1 MQRLCSGEVKAVEY
15 AEALLEQNKINAC
28 LNNFAA
34 LEPQQV
40 SNVQCHPQAQW
51 LHLSMYP
58 RLLSSNNTIM
68 LAQAVCWLLMAPA
81 YTSVCAATQVLAD
94 ARAVDEL
101 KASGHD
107 TGPLCGL
114 AFAVKDNIDV
124 VGYPTVA
131 GTPALSGALPTHV
144 ICH

>member
-1 MQRLCSGEVKAVEY
+1 M
-15 AEALLEQNKINAC
+15 
-28 LNNFAA
+28 
-34 LEPQQV
+34 
-40 SNVQCHPQAQW
+40 
-51 LHLSMYP
+51 
-58 RLLSSNNTIM
+58 
-68 LAQAVCWLLMAPA
+68 
-81 YTSVCAATQVLAD
+81 LAD

-144 ICH
+144 ICHQYMLMFALRLSNKCQPCMFKADAIATFAEATVVHIDLVLLYHT